1 MTKLQEAVLYIRENP
16 NLSFHH
22 VAVKFGVNVS
32 ELQNTYKTLLKV

>member
-1 MTKLQEAVLYIRENP
+1 MTQLEKAVIYIRQNTS
-16 NLSFHH
+16 LSFHH